1 MSGRDKGI
9 EQLDQFD
16 YHHRLEATR
25 GPALVFFTGPHCGA
39 CRQLRRAL
47 TEYRKGPSPIPL
59 FEVDAERDLALAR
72 ALNVFHLPSMFLY
85 RDGEFHCQLHIQP
98 LPERLHQ
105 AIERALAQP
114 PEEEP

>member
-1 MSGRDKGI
+1 MNPGDRGI

-16 YHHRLEATR
+16 YQHRLEATC
-25 GPALVFFTGPHCGA
+25 GPALVFFSGPHCGA

-47 TEYRKGPSPIPL
+47 TEYQASHGGILL
-59 FEVDAERDLALAR
+59 FEVDAERDLALTR

-85 RDGEFHCQLHIQP
+85 RDGEFHRQLHSQP
-98 LPERLHQ
+98 LPDRLHQ
-105 AIERALAQP
+105 AIELALRLA